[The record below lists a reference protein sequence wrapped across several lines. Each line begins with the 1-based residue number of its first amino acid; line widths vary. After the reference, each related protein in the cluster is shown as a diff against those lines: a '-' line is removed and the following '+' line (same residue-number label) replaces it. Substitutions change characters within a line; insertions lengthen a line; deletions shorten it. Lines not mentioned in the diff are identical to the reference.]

1 MSIQPA
7 MPLLHCVKIFACCGK
22 TEAQSS
28 CDGVVQSRSST
39 NIDVPAGLHMSQ
51 STQIVVLEPYNIY
64 YMGFFGGIYGK
75 LVAKTPISIA
85 LDYDRDCPNRY

>member
-51 STQIVVLEPYNIY
+51 STQIVVLEPLYILY
-64 YMGFFGGIYGK
+64 GIFWGDIWE
-75 LVAKTPISIA
+75 TS
-85 LDYDRDCPNRY
+85 CQNSN